1 VRGTGGNADLMKMAG
16 AVPIAATLVE
26 AVSLLQRG
34 GMDCQFGVH
43 TWLKI
48 FGYADF
54 AKYLTDTPLGLTGPA
69 VGLMLNRDAWNKM
82 TPDQKRVHL
91 KYAAQ
96 LSAELALGQFV
107 IENEKILNELKA
119 NKGVQIVRGD
129 AKEFADLAKR
139 YDAAQRETN
148 IANGKKFGVA
158 NPGAIIDAYVKAQEK
173 WAKLSPAIGRDIDK
187 FADAIWREVY
197 SKVDLAKL

>member
-1 VRGTGGNADLMKMAG
+1 MKMAG

-119 NKGVQIVRGD
+119 SKGVQIVRGD

-158 NPGAIIDAYVKAQEK
+158 DPGAIIDAYVKAQEK

>member
-1 VRGTGGNADLMKMAG
+1 M
-16 AVPIAATLVE
+16 
-26 AVSLLQRG
+26 
-34 GMDCQFGVH
+34 
-43 TWLKI
+43 
-48 FGYADF
+48 
-54 AKYLTDTPLGLTGPA
+54 
-69 VGLMLNRDAWNKM
+69 
-82 TPDQKRVHL
+82 
-91 KYAAQ
+91 
-96 LSAELALGQFV
+96 
-107 IENEKILNELKA
+107 NELKA
-119 NKGVQIVRGD
+119 NKGVQIVLGD

-158 NPGAIIDAYVKAQEK
+158 DPGAIIDAYVKAQEK